1 MINTT
6 IRHPRVR
13 KRNSTQESTE
23 TFTFDLE
30 RKPHQPNWNLDCWFL
45 WREEN
50 RRTRRK
56 ALGARREL
64 TTTQS
69 TYAIGPESNQGH
81 IGWRRAASLLP
92 SQTAIQLQRE
102 NKTTQQNFI
111 AAHPQF
117 VFDTFEVIL
126 SGLQIGQR
134 EVESLACV
142 IFARGR
148 SLDMK
153 HSAVFTADEHT
164 LWRLVKK
171 HIIKAIKVGINYT
184 VWERS
189 KVIKEVKL

>member
-1 MINTT
+1 MGRGKPENPEKS
-6 IRHPRVR
+6 PRS
-13 KRNSTQESTE
+13 KATE
-23 TFTFDLE
+23 N
-30 RKPHQPNWNLDCWFL
+30 HQQ
-45 WREEN
+45 
-50 RRTRRK
+50 
-56 ALGARREL
+56 
-64 TTTQS
+64 TQS

-81 IGWRRAASLLP
+81 IGGRRAASLLP

-102 NKTTQQNFI
+102 NKTKQRKFI

-126 SGLQIGQR
+126 SGLQIGQG

-153 HSAVFTADEHT
+153 HSAVFTADEYT

-171 HIIKAIKVGINYT
+171 HIIKAIKVGIKYMYT

-189 KVIKEVKL
+189 KVITEISE